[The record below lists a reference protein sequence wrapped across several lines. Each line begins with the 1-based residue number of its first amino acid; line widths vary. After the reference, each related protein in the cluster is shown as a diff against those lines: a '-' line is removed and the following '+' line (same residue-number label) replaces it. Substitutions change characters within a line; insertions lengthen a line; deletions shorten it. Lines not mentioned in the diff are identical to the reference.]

1 MRSWTRTLNLDDAH
15 TLLALGQPGT
25 PLLVWQRACHDALS
39 HLSTARCRELIRI
52 VREDFLTVEDHVLL
66 PTPFTEHYA
75 AASPV
80 EQVELVHVQ
89 WALTHPLSLQA
100 AIHLVHPALESGSPQ
115 IHLAQFTAF
124 VDEQLGT
131 ASRASRTKTRT
142 VLVGALEGVGCLG
155 TQGTGRYRTLWARR
169 GAPTPATIAYLTER
183 GGPTLVAQLTACSS
197 LR

>member
-15 TLLALGQPGT
+15 TLLALAQAGT
-25 PLLVWQRACHDALS
+25 PLLVWHRACHDALS

-52 VREDFLTVEDHVLL
+52 VREDFLEVQDHCIQ
-66 PTPFTEHYA
+66 PTLFTRHYETA
-75 AASPV
+75 NPV

-89 WALTHPLSLQA
+89 WALTHPLTLEA
-100 AIHLVHPALESGSPQ
+100 AEHLVHPALEAGSPQ
-115 IHLAQFTAF
+115 IHLEQFTRF
-124 VDEQLGT
+124 VDGRLGT

-169 GAPTPATIAYLTER
+169 GAPTPATVAFLTER
-183 GGPTLVAQLTACSS
+183 GGPELVSLLTACSPG
-197 LR
+197 